1 MSAGP
6 LIQAAITLLGS
17 EAKLGAACG
26 VSQTTI
32 WKAKRAKRVSAELAI
47 RIENATNGAVAR
59 HRLRPDLWSPPV
71 VPAASRP
78 VAGASA

>member
-26 VSQTTI
+26 VSQAAI
-32 WKAKRAKRVSAELAI
+32 WKAKRAKRVSAELAVQ
-47 RIENATNGAVAR
+47 IERATKGAISR
-59 HRLRPDLWSPPV
+59 HRLRPDLWSAPLPEES
-71 VPAASRP
+71 AA
-78 VAGASA
+78 

>member
-26 VSQTTI
+26 VSQAAI
-32 WKAKRAKRVSAELAI
+32 WKAKRAKRVSAELAVQ
-47 RIENATNGAVAR
+47 IELATKGAVAR
-59 HRLRPDLWSPPV
+59 HRLRPDLWPTPSPQES
-71 VPAASRP
+71 AA
-78 VAGASA
+78 

>member
-1 MSAGP
+1 MTAGP

-26 VSQTTI
+26 VSQAAI

-47 RIENATNGAVAR
+47 RIESATKGAVER
-59 HRLRPDLWSPPV
+59 HRLRPDLWSAPRQPDG
-71 VPAASRP
+71 
-78 VAGASA
+78 VAP